1 MMKEIIGNYANA
13 KIFTDDVEAY
23 AEAQIKM
30 ICDDPVSSGSKIRI
44 MPDVHPGQVGT
55 IGLTMTIGERILP
68 NLLGVD
74 IGCGVTCA
82 RVKGKQIELQKLDS
96 VIRKS
101 IPSGFRVRNTIHHMA
116 EEFPLEK
123 LRCPGE
129 INWDKAFLS
138 LGTLGGG
145 NHFIEL
151 DRDTEGRF
159 YLVIHSGSRHLGKE
173 VTERYLRAG
182 AERLKKEGVEVP
194 YPMTWL
200 AGEIMEDYIED
211 VKTVQEYAQLNR
223 KIMLWQIL
231 KEMKLK
237 CEEEFSSVHNYLE
250 ESEGIRILRKGAI
263 SAKEGE
269 QVIIPV
275 NMRDGVVLGKGK
287 GNLEWNNSAPH
298 GSGRRIQRSEVKQ
311 HYTVSAFKNEMKGI
325 YCSCIG
331 ADTLDEAPFAYR
343 DMEKLLVDIKD
354 SVEVTD
360 ILKPVYNFKAGGKT

>member
-1 MMKEIIGNYANA
+1 MMREIIGNYANA

-82 RVKGKQIELQKLDS
+82 RVNGKQIELQKLDS

-211 VKTVQEYAQLNR
+211 VKTVQEYAQLNQ

-343 DMEKLLVDIKD
+343 DMEKLLGDIKD

-360 ILKPVYNFKAGGKT
+360 ILKPVYNFKAGGKM